1 MRSVLRAVMCA
12 VFGILFSAV
21 PPAADAVS
29 IVATKHN
36 LSVSGPG
43 PIKAQTETRVCSF
56 CHTPHN
62 AKPNTPLWNRDV
74 GTQSYILYSNPSSMR
89 GTPSQPNGP
98 SRLCLSCHDGTIAL
112 GAVLQPSEGISM
124 IGQIAPGGP
133 SNIGGGGSLS
143 GDHPLLRYDPGSSPD
158 KLKQVTDLVLYTESN
173 VPGYMECTTCH
184 DAHEDRWLYQD
195 TSGNRTGKF
204 LVINPINSGLCLTCH
219 NIPDWYTSAHGQS
232 VTPINGTVFPVA
244 PRTWPTAGEWT
255 TVGAWGCAICH
266 TSHSSPSGQ
275 WLLYYP
281 SEAEVCAPCHG
292 STPPSGDVHTATSAS
307 TVSGSASS
315 VASGNIMA
323 QTTKMS
329 AHRIS
334 TTSVSYQAKQSLLA
348 GSGPALSGQVTCSDC
363 HNPHVAPSTQIY
375 SSALRAG
382 KSTGNARAL
391 SAVMSGNLKGV
402 SGVDR
407 NGMRLASANYEYEVC
422 FKCHADY
429 AMGFPFVPRVINTTN
444 MRLEFDTNNPS
455 FHPVEDQGKNLNIPS
470 IPSPFNPSLTA
481 SDTISCTDCH
491 SDEGGQSQGPHGSN
505 YPPILKERYE
515 TIDFTTESYENYALC
530 YRCHN
535 RDSIVRDDSF
545 KKNLSGKGG
554 HSGHLALGA
563 PCSACHTAHGIKDNG
578 LSGSHT
584 HLINFDTRIVSPK
597 TGNASPTFSDN
608 GFFSGSCTLVCHGK
622 IHDNESYPQSS
633 SPSLLRQLS
642 PKGLNRPLR

>member
-21 PPAADAVS
+21 PPAADAIS
-29 IVATKHN
+29 ISNTKHN

-62 AKPNTPLWNRDV
+62 AKPNTPLWNREV

-89 GTPSQPNGP
+89 ATPSQPNGP

-112 GAVLQPSEGISM
+112 GAVLQPSGGIAM

-133 SNIGGGGSLS
+133 SNIGGGGSLA
-143 GDHPLLRYDPGSSPD
+143 GDHPLVRYDPGSSPD
-158 KLKQVTDLVLYTESN
+158 KLKPVTDLVLYTESSI
-173 VPGYMECTTCH
+173 PGYMECTTCH

-195 TSGNRTGKF
+195 KSGNMTGKF

-219 NIPDWYTSAHGQS
+219 NIPDWSASAHGQS
-232 VTPINGTVFPVA
+232 AAPINGAAFPVA

-255 TVGAWGCAICH
+255 TVSEWGCAICH

-275 WLLYYP
+275 GLLYYP
-281 SEAEVCAPCHG
+281 SEAEVCATCHG

-315 VASGNIMA
+315 ITSGNIMA
-323 QTTKMS
+323 QTAKMS
-329 AHRIS
+329 AHRVS
-334 TTSVSYQAKQSLLA
+334 TTIVSYQAKQSLLA
-348 GSGPALSGQVTCSDC
+348 GSGPAVSGQVTCSDC
-363 HNPHVAPSTQIY
+363 HNPHAAPAAQTF

-382 KSTGNARAL
+382 KSAGNARAL
-391 SAVMSGNLKGV
+391 SAATSGNLKGV

-407 NGMRLASANYEYEVC
+407 NGMRVASATYEYEVC

-429 AMGFPFVPRVINTTN
+429 AAGFPYVPRVINTTN

-455 FHPVEDQGKNLNIPS
+455 FHPVEDQGKNLNVPS

-491 SDEGGQSQGPHGSN
+491 SDEGGQSRGPHGSN

-515 TIDFTTESYENYALC
+515 TVDFTTESYENYALC

-608 GFFSGSCTLVCHGK
+608 GPFSGSCTLVCHGK
-622 IHDNESYPQSS
+622 THDNESYPRSS
-633 SPSLLRQLS
+633 SPSSLMQLS
-642 PKGLNRPLR
+642 PRGLKRPSH